1 MELDKDTLIEMYRK
15 MLQIRH
21 FEEGIWYVYTHGL
34 MSGLAHLYIGEE
46 AVAVGACF
54 TLRDDDYITSTH
66 RGHGHCIAKGGQLD
80 RMMAE
85 VMGKR
90 DGYCKGK
97 GGSMHI
103 ADLSIGILG
112 ANGIVAGGFG
122 IATGAAFSAKRK
134 GTDQVA
140 VCFFGDGAVN
150 QGIMLETMNL
160 ASIWKLPVVFICE
173 NNQYGE
179 YTAAKD
185 VTSCQNIAD
194 KAAATDIP
202 GVMIDGNDVIVVYET
217 VKEAVERARKG
228 EGATLIECQTYRW
241 GGHHVGDPGA
251 YRSDEELA
259 EWKAKDPIKRFSDK
273 LLSDK
278 LATENEL
285 EAIEEQVKKEIEDA
299 IEFGKNSPFPSPEE
313 VEEDVYA

>member
-1 MELDKDTLIEMYRK
+1 MELGKDSLIEMYRK

-46 AVAVGACF
+46 AVAVGACSS
-54 TLRDDDYITSTH
+54 LRDDDYITSTH

-185 VTSCQNIAD
+185 VTSCQNIVD
-194 KAAATDIP
+194 KAAATDIR
-202 GVMIDGNDVIVVYET
+202 GVMIDGNDVVAVYET
-217 VKEAVERARKG
+217 VKKAVEIARKG

-251 YRSDEELA
+251 YRSDEEIA